1 MRNLAKNFTFFWA
14 ATLLL
19 FSLAACRGFPA
30 DDTTSTADSGNSTA
44 LAPVPATDSL
54 DSPAESVP
62 ANSSIVTSLPYP
74 GPTEEIPPTKTRQPD
89 SYPAPATVTPN
100 EQAQSGIT
108 ATANIFLPV
117 TSGSSQTATPP
128 PPPTPAPLPTLD
140 FAAVRA
146 DLQANG
152 QDLAFAKMGFHV
164 TLPED
169 RDLLDDWMGR
179 LDQAGV
185 PLFIKTVDNAEPLF
199 RAQELM
205 KASGVPHTLVYRSTG
220 GVPHYEL
227 EPALAAQVHWQ
238 EHREKFPAELDPSL
252 VWIETLNEPDRTK
265 ADWFG
270 QFALETA
277 RLAMADGF
285 RWAAFGW
292 ASGEP
297 EPEQWQT
304 PSMLAFLQLAGDNP
318 EQLAIALH
326 EYSFLEENIAHQYP
340 YKVGRF
346 LELFRIADERG
357 FARPTVLITEWGWEH
372 NNIPHTDQALRDLQ
386 WASSLYA
393 PYPQVK
399 GAAIWNLG
407 IGCCFGDI
415 SDQVQQIV
423 NPVTEFSLTN
433 FFSIPQSPNQKPTDP
448 GQFQP

>member
-1 MRNLAKNFTFFWA
+1 
-14 ATLLL
+14 
-19 FSLAACRGFPA
+19 
-30 DDTTSTADSGNSTA
+30 
-44 LAPVPATDSL
+44 
-54 DSPAESVP
+54 
-62 ANSSIVTSLPYP
+62 LPFA
-74 GPTEEIPPTKTRQPD
+74 G
-89 SYPAPATVTPN
+89 
-100 EQAQSGIT
+100 
-108 ATANIFLPV
+108 
-117 TSGSSQTATPP
+117 GSSQIADPPPAATPI
-128 PPPTPAPLPTLD
+128 PLPTVD
-140 FAAVRA
+140 FAAV
-146 DLQANG
+146 QAELRTTG
-152 QDLAFAKMGFHV
+152 QELGFAKMGYHV
-164 TLPED
+164 TLMED
-169 RDLLDDWMGR
+169 RDLLDDWMVR

-185 PLFIKTVDNAEPLF
+185 PFFIKTVDNAEPLF

-227 EPALAAQVHWQ
+227 EPALAAQVHWE
-238 EHREKFPAELDPSL
+238 EHRDKFPAELDPSL

-265 ADWFG
+265 AEWFG

-277 RLAMADGF
+277 RLAIADGY
-285 RWAAFGW
+285 RWAAFSW

-304 PSMLAFLQLAGDNP
+304 PSMLAFLKVAGENP

-326 EYSFLEENIAHQYP
+326 EYSFLQDDITHEYP

-346 LELFRIADERG
+346 LELFRIADEQG
-357 FARPTVLITEWGWEH
+357 FPRPTVLITEWGWEH
-372 NNIPHTDQALRDLQ
+372 NNIPHVKQALRDLQ

-415 SDQVQQIV
+415 SDQVAAIV
-423 NPVTEFSLTN
+423 GPLTEFSLTHY
-433 FFSIPQSPNQKPTDP
+433 FSIPQPPNQQPTDP